1 MVEHKSMSICFYN
14 RKERQNFI
22 ILLALFF
29 LFPFFSLPIVF
40 RKIYEGKNYALHFLA
55 IFMGLLSVYY
65 FPFGDQYRYL
75 EKLNLYSSLS
85 FGEVF
90 DSESIFIYKNL
101 NLVNIYVFVASKLNL
116 TLEFIRFTLTVSCYL
131 LVFSI
136 YKNFIQDKHD
146 QCLNDK
152 WIRFLILYLSVPF
165 FFISFGFRT
174 GMGGCFLI
182 YGILNLINGKHAK
195 AFTGIFSSVFC
206 HALFLIYV
214 VFIILIINK
223 KNKISKKI
231 VFLISIVVTSF
242 SFWFLNSIYGK
253 IELLDIL
260 MDQYIYGDWGEEYEW
275 SVFTVKVRI
284 FLGGA
289 ALIYMYM
296 IFFLLP
302 KQNVFL
308 WNLLCLN
315 FCLLIFSLPFYT
327 FTERLVAVS
336 LPILSLYMIDCKTI
350 LPKYRLGIVLFL
362 LLVSFLSPFYIYRYQ
377 YGKAHIEE
385 IAFFSIPVVLT
396 NTYDIDY
403 VNDYVDDEGLFIV
416 NRY

>member
-1 MVEHKSMSICFYN
+1 MVLHKSMCISSYYK
-14 RKERQNFI
+14 RERQNFI
-22 ILLALFF
+22 ILLVLFF
-29 LFPFFSLPIVF
+29 LFPFVSLPIVF
-40 RKIYEGKNYALHFLA
+40 RRIYEGKKYALHFLA

-90 DSESIFIYKNL
+90 DIESIFIYKNL
-101 NLVNIYVFVASKLNL
+101 NLVNVYVFVASKLNL
-116 TLEFIRFTLTVSCYL
+116 TLEFIRFTLIVSCYL
-131 LVFSI
+131 LVFSV
-136 YKNFIQDKHD
+136 YENFVQDKYD
-146 QCLNDK
+146 LCLNDK

-165 FFISFGFRT
+165 FFICFGFRT

-182 YGILNLINGKHAK
+182 YGISNLINGKRMK
-195 AFTGIFSSVFC
+195 AFVGILFSVLC
-206 HALFLIYV
+206 HILFLIYV
-214 VFIILIINK
+214 AFIMLIINR
-223 KNKISKKI
+223 KNKISRKV
-231 VFLISIVVTSF
+231 VFLF
-242 SFWFLNSIYGK
+242 SFVVVFASFWILNSIYGK
-253 IELLDIL
+253 IELLDVL

-275 SVFTVKVRI
+275 SFFTVKVRV

-296 IFFLLP
+296 IFFLSP

-315 FCLLIFSLPFYT
+315 FCLFVFSIPFYT
-327 FTERLVAVS
+327 FIERLVAIS
-336 LPILSLYMIDCKTI
+336 LPILVLYVIKYKKM
-350 LPKYRLGIVLFL
+350 LPKYRLNIVLFL

-377 YGKAHIEE
+377 YGKARIEE
-385 IAFFSIPVVLT
+385 IVFCSFPVVLT

-416 NRY
+416 NKY

>member
-1 MVEHKSMSICFYN
+1 MVLHKSMCISSYYK
-14 RKERQNFI
+14 RERQNFI
-22 ILLALFF
+22 ILLVLFF
-29 LFPFFSLPIVF
+29 LFPFASLPIVF
-40 RKIYEGKNYALHFLA
+40 RRIYEGKKYALYFLA

-90 DSESIFIYKNL
+90 DPESIFIYKNL

-116 TLEFIRFTLTVSCYL
+116 TLESVRFALTVSCYL
-131 LVFSI
+131 LVFSA

-146 QCLNDK
+146 LCLNDK

-165 FFISFGFRT
+165 FFICFGFRT
-174 GMGGCFLI
+174 GMGACFLF
-182 YGILNLINGKHAK
+182 YGILNLINGKYIK
-195 AFTGIFSSVFC
+195 VFVGILFSVFC
-206 HALFLIYV
+206 HILFLIYAIFV
-214 VFIILIINK
+214 IVIINK
-223 KNKISKKI
+223 KNKISRRI
-231 VFLISIVVTSF
+231 VFLISFVIASV
-242 SFWFLNSIYGK
+242 SFWILNSIYGK
-253 IELLDIL
+253 VELLDIL
-260 MDQYIYGDWGEEYEW
+260 MDQYIYGDWGEKYEW
-275 SVFTVKVRI
+275 SFFTVKVRI

-289 ALIYMYM
+289 ALVYMYM
-296 IFFLLP
+296 IFFLSP

-315 FCLLIFSLPFYT
+315 FCLFIFSLPFYT
-327 FTERLVAVS
+327 FVERLVAIS
-336 LPILSLYMIDCKTI
+336 LPILSFYMIDCKKI
-350 LPKYRLGIVLFL
+350 LSCCRLHIVLFL

-385 IAFFSIPVVLT
+385 IVFFSLPVVLT